1 MKSVLA
7 IFLFIG
13 CCASNIYC
21 ERGSFEF
28 EVGIV
33 RNFHTKEH
41 RSPVANL
48 FACTLPQEYEYPFLN
63 LSIAM
68 SQKKNGHVHHM
79 FQYRV
84 LNAKTYISYDTI
96 EYPRSSNNRFTQ
108 VNSEDLRYRIVPIDK
123 KPYDVDSAYTTCLH
137 IFDSVPFYQPFY
149 FQGFTLFTE
158 EGICVGYISHACT
171 IDVKNITESADDE
184 LDSTPGI
191 TFSLIGESRLED
203 YRVNEWYLTC
213 DDKKM
218 FLGFSFIAG
227 AIFKAQPLEI
237 VSFCKLCPYVGWVSS
252 DCHITTEIESFHET
266 NGSSFCYGILC
277 EVNNGIFW
285 NIALE
290 NEDVR
295 VGFSHNILLF
305 SIGNRAVSTID
316 FIREDTLNKYLDKYL
331 TKDIRQLF
339 MSSYMVYSGYTFSVG
354 MRL

>member
-1 MKSVLA
+1 MKSVIA

-13 CCASNIYC
+13 CFASSIYY

-79 FQYRV
+79 FQYRI

-96 EYPRSSNNRFTQ
+96 EYPSDRCNCFTQ
-108 VNSEDLRYRIVPIDK
+108 VNSDDLLYRIAPIDE

-137 IFDSVPFYQPFY
+137 LFDSTPFLQHFC
-149 FQGFTLFTE
+149 FQHFTLFTE
-158 EGICVGYISHACT
+158 KGICIGYTGNACT
-171 IDVKNITESADDE
+171 IDVKNIAESADDE
-184 LDSTPGI
+184 PDSKPGI
-191 TFSLIGESRLED
+191 IFSLIGESRWED
-203 YRVNEWYLTC
+203 YRVNEWHLTC
-213 DDKKM
+213 DDKKI

-252 DCHITTEIESFHET
+252 DCHITTEMESFHET
-266 NGSSFCYGILC
+266 NGSSFCHGILC
-277 EVNNGIFW
+277 ELNNGIFW

-290 NEDVR
+290 DGAVR
-295 VGFSHNILLF
+295 VGFSHNIVLF
-305 SIGNRAVSTID
+305 SIGNRAVAITD
-316 FIREDTLNKYLDKYL
+316 FIREDTLNEYLDKCL